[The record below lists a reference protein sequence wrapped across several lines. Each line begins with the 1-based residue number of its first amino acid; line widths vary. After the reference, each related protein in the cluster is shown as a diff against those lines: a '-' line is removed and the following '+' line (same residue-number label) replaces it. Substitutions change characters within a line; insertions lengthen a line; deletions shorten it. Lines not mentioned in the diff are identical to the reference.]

1 MYKEFLHI
9 DELIACIKYDK
20 NISGSLAPTANRYPI
35 RFVLFDNFRDSFEF
49 VSIMQNEFG
58 CIVESVNN
66 WIDEPYCD
74 AILTHSKLA
83 SKMEYFVKAQAL
95 KEKDYVITPFS
106 ELARFYNNEQNFEFN
121 TLISTVKGFQAD
133 KDAFSNSQ
141 RIYIPIVGLEG
152 KFSKFTNDSQIVE
165 WHFNNNDKQLNYRLV
180 IVNDTV
186 YNVQGLDNKFTI
198 VNNMQ
203 EWLTIWRDKNAKQ
216 DIISISPSI
225 FANAGYAQPDNAF
238 TFCICHNVYDF
249 LIRGLKLDLATI
261 NYDPKDEEHWLRL
274 ASEIDIN
281 NFSFNSFF
289 NKYFHVDDLADY
301 NVFLKT
307 WFECKD
313 NFEKW
318 LLCSY
323 YSQRFCHK
331 GYICQAIKGLN
342 SFTNYDFFG
351 TIALAI
357 FNEEDREAY
366 LDERFICLQQAALR
380 GVVLTNEVQNELSK
394 KLSLLASEKGHL
406 TAIRYFSP
414 LTTAEKL
421 LAISWLG
428 NNFISRNDIKAFFP
442 DLYNYLG
449 NSKGSNEPTKKW
461 VLNYTDLYKQC
472 KISNNYSIELK
483 NIIEEKNASDISF
496 NQWYQDFRT
505 TKTILNNRSD
515 IEIYYWIDGL
525 GIDWIPYISELLS
538 KDDNVFLN
546 EIYIARAVYPTTTS
560 INKDALVDLAHDQ
573 LQKIGDL
580 DSLAH
585 QQGKKYPEYILAE
598 FEIVKDAIRKI
609 LNEYAGKK
617 IAIVSDHGLTALSQH
632 RKGLNLAGV
641 HSDHGGRVA
650 LRKSGK
656 VVSDNSYIILED
668 KKTLCALRHES
679 LSGKIPTGQSAHGG
693 CTPEEVLVPL
703 FIISSQPNA
712 TNYSA
717 KLISREVSGAD
728 PIVKYVIKGLSYA
741 DTPYLMYNGTRY
753 ELNLHEGDN
762 YYSEKLKL
770 VANENT
776 IYLHIGS
783 YSSSSKININLG
795 AEEDDLFEF

>member
-1 MYKEFLHI
+1 MYKEFSHI
-9 DELIACIKYDK
+9 DELIACVEYDK
-20 NISGSLAPTANRYPI
+20 KISGSLAPTANRYPI
-35 RFVLFDNFRDSFEF
+35 RFVLFDNFRDSFDF

-83 SKMEYFVKAQAL
+83 SKMNRFVEEMTIKN
-95 KEKDYVITPFS
+95 KDYVITPFS
-106 ELARFYNNEQNFEFN
+106 ELARFYDNEQNFEFN
-121 TLISTVKGFQAD
+121 TLISTVKGIQAD
-133 KDAFSNSQ
+133 EEAFSNNQ
-141 RIYIPIVGLEG
+141 RIYVPIVGLEG

-165 WHFNNNDKQLNYRLV
+165 WYFKNNDKQLNYRLL
-180 IVNDTV
+180 ITDNTV
-186 YNVQGLDNKFTI
+186 YNVQGLNNKFTV

-203 EWLTIWRDKNAKQ
+203 EWLTVWRDKNAKR

-225 FANAGYAQPDNAF
+225 FANAEYAQPDNAF

-249 LIRGLKLDLATI
+249 LTNGLKLNLTTVT
-261 NYDPKDEEHWLRL
+261 YDPKDEEHWLRL
-274 ASEIDIN
+274 ASEIDIK
-281 NFSFNSFF
+281 NFSFDSFF
-289 NKYFHVDDLADY
+289 NKYFHIDDLADY

-307 WFECKD
+307 WFECKN

-323 YSQRFCHK
+323 YSQKFCQK
-331 GYICQAIKGLN
+331 GYICQAIKELN
-342 SFTNYDFFG
+342 SFTNYDFFAA
-351 TIALAI
+351 IALTI
-357 FNEEDREAY
+357 FNEEGCEAY
-366 LDERFICLQQAALR
+366 LDERFICLQQATLK
-380 GVVLTNEVQNELSK
+380 GVVLTNEVQNELFE

-406 TAIRYFSP
+406 TAIRYFTP
-414 LTTAEKL
+414 LTAAEKS

-428 NNFISRNDIKAFFP
+428 RNFISRNDIGVFFP

-449 NSKGSNEPTKKW
+449 KSIGSNESIKKW

-472 KISNNYSIELK
+472 KISNNYSIDLK
-483 NIIEEKNASDISF
+483 NVIEERNASDISF

-525 GIDWIPYISELLS
+525 GIDWIPYMVELLS

-546 EIYIARAVYPTTTS
+546 EIHIARAVYPTTTS
-560 INKDALVDLAHDQ
+560 INKVALLDLSSNQ
-573 LQKIGDL
+573 LKKIGDL

-585 QQGKKYPEYILAE
+585 QQGNKYPDFILEE
-598 FEIVKDAIRKI
+598 FKIVKDAIRKI
-609 LNEYAGKK
+609 LSEYAGKK

-641 HSDHGGRVA
+641 QSDHSGRVA
-650 LRKSGK
+650 IRTSGK
-656 VVSDNSYIILED
+656 GVSDNSYIVLED
-668 KKTLCALRHES
+668 NVTMCALRHES
-679 LSGKIPTGQSAHGG
+679 LCGKVPTGQSAHGG

-717 KLISREVSGAD
+717 TLMSREVSGAK
-728 PIVKYVIKGLSYA
+728 PIVKYVIKGLYST

-753 ELNLHEGDN
+753 ELNLHEGDS

-776 IYLHIGS
+776 VYLHIGS
-783 YSSSSKININLG
+783 YTSSTKININLG
-795 AEEDDLFEF
+795 AEEDNLLEF